1 MSQRWRRA
9 LLVLLTLVVTC
20 ALAVVVVLHSDWLR
34 DRLRRLAI
42 SQADKYLT
50 GQLTIGHLSGSL
62 FHDVVLDDVTLTQTD
77 GVVMHATRVSVKYD
91 WRMLVQ
97 RHLVLDDLLVEQP
110 SLRVAAGPEG
120 WNVGHLLR
128 KRDSTGAPLALL
140 IDRLRLVNGDVDIV
154 PASGEARHL
163 RAVNADARLVR
174 TSDRFIA
181 QLTNVS
187 LHDDASGYDVRQL
200 AGRLEDGL
208 RLVDVTF
215 AADRQAARINGRVKS
230 TTDERGRHA
239 DVALDL
245 ATVDLQ
251 AFFNDPKWQSDLS
264 LHADAH
270 ADAPASLDAATFTFK
285 VAGAHARALGYEG
298 TDLVATGQWASS
310 QLKFDAAAAGYGG
323 AATIRATWQ
332 LSSNR
337 RQPPGFDGAGTFRN
351 VSLPRLPPGLKLPPL
366 ESRLAGKYQV
376 HQDAGGWRANVVLD
390 ASTVEG
396 ASIAAGTTGSLDQR
410 PGVTTYTAD
419 GDLDGLDLNR
429 LARPLD
435 LPFLADARYRSRLA
449 GHFSVDGREGCADRG
464 CSSKRSVHATTTMAE
479 AQLADTKL
487 FDVTSTMTFTDPRL
501 DVAARGRV
509 ERLTTETM
517 GVGGGTALDL
527 NGTVDGTLVLN
538 DVHAPFSLTGMSAGG
553 VASLTTSTIAGLT
566 IDQADIDAS
575 LADGT
580 LTLRKGVATGIG
592 VKADACGTMAFGET
606 GTSALDVTMDA
617 DDLTAI
623 GTWSGQ
629 PIAGAGHIEAHVTG
643 PHDQPALAGRYSL
656 RQIAYGGDVSA
667 LTLNGDL
674 HASMP
679 EWRVADATFS
689 SKGEGAFIKIKSVE
703 ITRFS
708 GQASFAHNQI
718 DLDADLADAARELK
732 VAGQLALSSPNRAL
746 SVRTLSLTTAGETWT
761 LPAGTTAVL
770 RADATKIEVNDLT
783 LAKGAQRVSADG
795 AFALTPE
802 GTSSSAGLRLRFDQV
817 QLADANRI
825 VLGTRRLEGLLNGDV
840 TVAGPVDDL
849 RVNGEISMT
858 NGMVEKT
865 PFESL
870 RAQVALAN
878 HDLTLDAT
886 LVQSAANQVKAAGH
900 VPVGAGSLSSPRP
913 MDVSITSTQ
922 IDLGLAQLFT
932 SSVTNI
938 GGSGEL
944 NLKLTGSPQSP
955 VIDGAVNVA
964 NGTFMIAGGGVT
976 YSKITAGLVFKANH
990 LAVQTLEVHDNDDHL
1005 LRVSGEFDVLG
1016 EAENN
1021 AFNVQLHAE
1030 AFHVLKNELGT
1041 LLVKA
1046 DVYLTGDLAAP
1057 VVKGQLRLD
1066 SGRLEVAQILER
1078 TTKSAYSTT
1087 PGEPLT
1093 TEPVTDTP
1101 LVPAKPEQPATP
1113 PPPVKPPEKSLF
1125 DRVDLDLSVR
1135 LPDNLVMR
1143 GRGLRAAGSTLGL
1156 GDMNVIAG
1164 GDLRIRKPPSGPLDV
1179 LGNIELVRGTYTFQ
1193 GRRFDVQRGS
1203 EVRFRGAEPTNPALD
1218 VAAERDVNGVA
1229 ATVHV
1234 TGTARRPQ
1242 LTLTSQP
1249 PLDQAEILS
1258 LIAFGQP
1265 LGDLGQNQ
1273 RLSLAEQ
1280 AGLMAAGT
1288 ITTPLGDSIAR
1299 ALDLDLFEILPPSD
1313 TEQRPV
1319 VSVGSQIGSRVYV
1332 GAKQEVGGDSSAV
1345 TFEYRFARFLRLVT
1359 TFAQGALQAHSLER
1373 SETAGI
1379 DLLFVFR
1386 Y

>member
-1 MSQRWRRA
+1 
-9 LLVLLTLVVTC
+9 
-20 ALAVVVVLHSDWLR
+20 
-34 DRLRRLAI
+34 
-42 SQADKYLT
+42 
-50 GQLTIGHLSGSL
+50 
-62 FHDVVLDDVTLTQTD
+62 
-77 GVVMHATRVSVKYD
+77 
-91 WRMLVQ
+91 
-97 RHLVLDDLLVEQP
+97 
-110 SLRVAAGPEG
+110 
-120 WNVGHLLR
+120 
-128 KRDSTGAPLALL
+128 
-140 IDRLRLVNGDVDIV
+140 
-154 PASGEARHL
+154 
-163 RAVNADARLVR
+163 
-174 TSDRFIA
+174 
-181 QLTNVS
+181 
-187 LHDDASGYDVRQL
+187 
-200 AGRLEDGL
+200 
-208 RLVDVTF
+208 
-215 AADRQAARINGRVKS
+215 
-230 TTDERGRHA
+230 
-239 DVALDL
+239 
-245 ATVDLQ
+245 
-251 AFFNDPKWQSDLS
+251 
-264 LHADAH
+264 
-270 ADAPASLDAATFTFK
+270 
-285 VAGAHARALGYEG
+285 
-298 TDLVATGQWASS
+298 
-310 QLKFDAAAAGYGG
+310 
-323 AATIRATWQ
+323 
-332 LSSNR
+332 
-337 RQPPGFDGAGTFRN
+337 
-351 VSLPRLPPGLKLPPL
+351 
-366 ESRLAGKYQV
+366 
-376 HQDAGGWRANVVLD
+376 
-390 ASTVEG
+390 
-396 ASIAAGTTGSLDQR
+396 
-410 PGVTTYTAD
+410 
-419 GDLDGLDLNR
+419 
-429 LARPLD
+429 
-435 LPFLADARYRSRLA
+435 
-449 GHFSVDGREGCADRG
+449 
-464 CSSKRSVHATTTMAE
+464 
-479 AQLADTKL
+479 
-487 FDVTSTMTFTDPRL
+487 
-501 DVAARGRV
+501 
-509 ERLTTETM
+509 
-517 GVGGGTALDL
+517 
-527 NGTVDGTLVLN
+527 
-538 DVHAPFSLTGMSAGG
+538 
-553 VASLTTSTIAGLT
+553 
-566 IDQADIDAS
+566 
-575 LADGT
+575 
-580 LTLRKGVATGIG
+580 
-592 VKADACGTMAFGET
+592 
-606 GTSALDVTMDA
+606 MDA

-643 PHDQPALAGRYSL
+643 PHDQPALTGKYSL

-667 LTLNGDL
+667 LTLNGDVN
-674 HASMP
+674 AAMP

-689 SKGEGAFIKIKSVE
+689 TKSEGAFVKIKSVE
-703 ITRFS
+703 ITRLS
-708 GQASFAHNQI
+708 GQASYANNQI
-718 DLDADLADAARELK
+718 DLDADLADAQRELK
-732 VAGQLALSSPNRAL
+732 IAGQLALSAPNRAL

-770 RADATKIEVNDLT
+770 RADATKIEVNNLM
-783 LAKGAQRVSADG
+783 LAKDTQRVSADG
-795 AFALTPE
+795 AFALTAE
-802 GTSSSAGLRLRFDQV
+802 GASSAAGVRVRFDQV

-849 RVNGEISMT
+849 RVNGEMAIT
-858 NGMVEKT
+858 NGTIEKT
-865 PFESL
+865 PFESV

-913 MDVSITSTQ
+913 MDVSIASTQ

-938 GGSGEL
+938 GGRGEF

-955 VIDGAVNVA
+955 IVDGTVNVA

-976 YSKITAGLVFKANH
+976 YSKITADLVFKANH
-990 LAVQTLEVHDNDDHL
+990 LAVKALEVHDNDDHL
-1005 LRVSGEFDVLG
+1005 LRVAGEFDVLG

-1041 LLVKA
+1041 LQVNA
-1046 DVYLTGDLAAP
+1046 DVNLTGDLAAP

-1101 LVPAKPEQPATP
+1101 LVPTKPEPPATP
-1113 PPPVKPPEKSLF
+1113 PPPVRPPEKSLF

-1135 LPDNLVMR
+1135 VPDNLVMR

-1359 TFAQGALQAHSLER
+1359 TFAQGALQAHTLER